1 MTSVRAIYAR
11 DPTVAS
17 WRALRRTGAPRALRA
32 RRASPYLACL
42 LLALAACQSVTI
54 QRGDEKTTMRAF
66 LTKVKL
72 ATSCSE
78 YDPSG
83 NLLAQTQQDFGSE
96 GDTAML
102 HEAGAIFAAGMAAA
116 AKLGGKVA
124 TGGAAPG
131 IRGSVTTP
139 QGKTFIVACNGERMA
154 MIPELEAKEP

>member
-1 MTSVRAIYAR
+1 MTRAPRAIY
-11 DPTVAS
+11 T
-17 WRALRRTGAPRALRA
+17 RACGIGWVLFLSLVGFLP
-32 RRASPYLACL
+32 
-42 LLALAACQSVTI
+42 ACQSVTI
-54 QRGDEKTTMRAF
+54 QRGDERTTMRSF
-66 LTKVKL
+66 LTKLKL
-72 ATSCSE
+72 ATSCAE

-102 HEAGAIFAAGMAAA
+102 HAAGEIFAEGMAAA
-116 AKLGGKVA
+116 AKLAAKGA

-139 QGKTFIVACNGERMA
+139 SGKTFIVACNGERMA